1 MPTKANGLLYADYA
15 RAIKAAKKFG
25 AKNMRIKRDGSVE
38 FSFGDEGDELDEP
51 SPEQAEEGPPPS
63 PRQRSW
69 RPASVPGGQA
79 VDVIRDLLRSEGVVS
94 TAQMRNALERCGY
107 SRSTLGTA
115 LDKLKDEI
123 VKKEPGLYAFKVKL
137 KW

>member
-1 MPTKANGLLYADYA
+1 
-15 RAIKAAKKFG
+15 
-25 AKNMRIKRDGSVE
+25 
-38 FSFGDEGDELDEP
+38 
-51 SPEQAEEGPPPS
+51 
-63 PRQRSW
+63 
-69 RPASVPGGQA
+69 
-79 VDVIRDLLRSEGVVS
+79 
-94 TAQMRNALERCGY
+94 MRNALERCGY